1 MIVISFSSAVV
12 FILLISETSLFLPQ
26 IKALRRERVE
36 IIVGKEEL
44 VDDPMENGIM
54 HLSSGPAKQT
64 NPNTFLMRS
73 ASVSPFPLLLVLY
86 KRYSGFI

>member
-12 FILLISETSLFLPQ
+12 LILFISETSLFLPQ

-54 HLSSGPAKQT
+54 HLSLSLSLLLGLSGPAKQT
-64 NPNTFLMRS
+64 NPN
-73 ASVSPFPLLLVLY
+73 
-86 KRYSGFI
+86 